1 MLCNNCKKNKQTI
14 NKQAIKLHR
23 CTADFV
29 WCPTSPVFMFHVLC
43 THICTSMGAHT
54 QGGPW
59 LTLVI
64 IPSLFHLLK
73 SYYLRTPSLTFED
86 KITGRPSWAPG
97 IYRVLE
103 TNPSVLTGW
112 KKMAATARGKPD
124 EMILSC
130 HLLMA
135 LGTQQQWSCF
145 GNWKPIHWSTSGNFE
160 NSCDL
165 EQIREYIYKMVT
177 ITYLVRLF

>member
-1 MLCNNCKKNKQTI
+1 MHSWFCVVP
-14 NKQAIKLHR
+14 HFPR
-23 CTADFV
+23 
-29 WCPTSPVFMFHVLC
+29 FHVSC
-43 THICTSMGAHT
+43 FVYTHLHKYGRSHT
-54 QGGPW
+54 RR
-59 LTLVI
+59 TLVDVGYYPI
-64 IPSLFHLLK
+64 ALPPYSTRHDLLK

-86 KITGRPSWAPG
+86 KIIGRSSWAPG

-177 ITYLVRLF
+177 ITDLVRLF